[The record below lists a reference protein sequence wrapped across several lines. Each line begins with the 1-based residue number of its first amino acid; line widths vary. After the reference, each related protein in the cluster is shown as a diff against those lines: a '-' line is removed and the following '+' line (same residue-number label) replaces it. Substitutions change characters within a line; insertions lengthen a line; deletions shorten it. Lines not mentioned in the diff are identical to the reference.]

1 MAHEEYKEMLPA
13 LALSALDAEDAR
25 ALNQHLSE
33 CVECRRELADW
44 ETTAAALALST
55 NAVDPS
61 PQVRDRIMGAVRRD
75 RQTQEKARVVPF
87 PSTESRSNVWTS
99 FGRVGAIAAAV
110 LCLVLILWIIVLWQQ
125 NSALRS
131 ENDVLAGQ
139 IKRLDREIS
148 RSNEFV
154 TILSKPGARF
164 TTLDGVGEG
173 AYWSAY
179 LVYDTTGRALLTSRG
194 LPPAP
199 AGKEYQLW
207 FIVGK
212 NPPIPG
218 KTFTPD
224 NSGRGELSDQIP
236 QQARDSAV
244 FAVTVEPAGGVTAPT
259 GAIYLRSDL

>member
-25 ALNQHLSE
+25 VLQQHLSE
-33 CVECRRELADW
+33 CAECRRELADW
-44 ETTAAALALST
+44 ESTTAALALSS
-55 NAVDPS
+55 NPVEPS
-61 PQVRDRIMGAVRRD
+61 PQVRDRIMGAVRSD
-75 RQTQEKARVVPF
+75 RQTQEKSRVVPF
-87 PSTESRSNVWTS
+87 PSTVSRKNIWTS
-99 FGRVGAIAAAV
+99 FGQVGAIAAAV
-110 LCLVLILWIIVLWQQ
+110 LCLVLIIWIIVLWQQ
-125 NSALRS
+125 NRELRS
-131 ENDVLAGQ
+131 ENEVLAGQ
-139 IKRLDREIS
+139 VQWLDREIS
-148 RSNEFV
+148 RSEEFV

-164 TTLDGVGEG
+164 TTLEGGGEG

-179 LVYDTTGRALLTSRG
+179 LVYDTTGRALLLSRG

-218 KTFTPD
+218 KTFAPD

-236 QQARDSAV
+236 RQARDSAV
-244 FAVTVEPAGGVTAPT
+244 FAVTLERAGGVSAPT
-259 GAIYLRSDL
+259 SQIYLRGSL